1 MLVKHRRVRF
11 PPFPQDTKIKTM
23 DALYEDIIAAL
34 QTAKT
39 VGMTQAQL
47 GHSDISERRAKS
59 MFGTEMVRRYMQVY
73 GFPERTSGAANSRR
87 RYQLAKL
94 YELKAADEMTA
105 GVVRFEQKVRRNQ
118 MIQDKVL
125 TNNNN

>member
-1 MLVKHRRVRF
+1 
-11 PPFPQDTKIKTM
+11 
-23 DALYEDIIAAL
+23 
-34 QTAKT
+34 
-39 VGMTQAQL
+39 
-47 GHSDISERRAKS
+47 

-94 YELKAADEMTA
+94 YE
-105 GVVRFEQKVRRNQ
+105 QKVRRNQ
-118 MIQDKVL
+118 MIQDKVQ